1 MSGFGNSTTLVTR
14 SGDDF
19 IDGILTNQR
28 WSDASIEYSFT
39 TNGSVYSYSSFDGL
53 GDLPANHVDLT
64 NQQKATIQF
73 ALDADNG
80 TNSAAS
86 AGFSVEGFT
95 NLGID
100 YDSTPDTVTREHI
113 RVANTTSSDV
123 YTAQVGDFPGND
135 VTIGL
140 DDNGDVWFGSYDNNT
155 LRTPTAGN
163 YAWATHI
170 HELGHALGL
179 SHGHSSWEFTDLPYA
194 YDSMEYSIMTYR
206 SYVGASSYSG
216 YTNETWGYAQS
227 WMMAD
232 IAALQYM
239 YGADFTTNSGDTVY
253 KWTPGSG
260 DTLVNGQ
267 VAIDAGGN
275 VIFATIWDGGGTDT
289 YDLSA
294 YTSDLEI
301 DLRPGMHSVFD
312 ETQLADLDSFYS
324 GTETARGSIFNA
336 LQYQGDERSLI
347 ENAIGG
353 TGNDEIIGNDAGNL
367 LEGGAGLD
375 TLEGGSGFDT
385 LHGGDGVDL
394 LRGGPQFD
402 RLFGNDG
409 ADTLHGDNG
418 HDHLF
423 GGNQNDKLY
432 GGAGRDRVFGGN
444 GDDTLFGGNHNDKL
458 YGGAGH
464 DRLFGGNGDDEMIGG
479 NQNDDLFGGTGMD
492 SLFGGNGNDTLFGG
506 DQNDNLYGGAGMDN
520 LYGGNDDDV
529 LYGGDQNDNLFG
541 GAGNDLLYGGAD
553 NDALYGGAGQDTLNG
568 STGDDMLTGGDG
580 ADTFVFGNGFGND
593 VIKDFSADDVEVID
607 LRLVSQITDYDDLI
621 ANHLSNEGGF
631 AKIVVGENAILLEGV
646 AHDDVLNGTGGYT
659 ADDFLF

>member
-1 MSGFGNSTTLVTR
+1 MSGFGNSTTLVMR

-19 IDGILTNQR
+19 IDGILTNAR
-28 WSDASIEYSFT
+28 WSDPTIEYSFT
-39 TNGSVYSYSSFDGL
+39 TSGSVYSYSSFDGL
-53 GDLPANHVDLT
+53 SDLPANHVDVS
-64 NQQKATIQF
+64 NQQKAAIQF

-95 NLGID
+95 NLGIAFD
-100 YDSTPDTVTREHI
+100 TTPDTVTREHI

-135 VTIGL
+135 VTIGS
-140 DDNGDVWFGSYDNNT
+140 DDNGDVWFGPYSNNIF
-155 LRTPTAGN
+155 RTPTAGN

-216 YTNETWGYAQS
+216 YTNETWGYAQT

-289 YDLSA
+289 YDLSD
-294 YTSDLEI
+294 YSSDLEI

-312 ETQLADLDSFYS
+312 QTQLAELGYL
-324 GTETARGSIFNA
+324 EYARGSIFNA

-353 TGNDEIIGNDAGNL
+353 TGNDRLIGNDARNH
-367 LEGGAGLD
+367 LEGGQGQD
-375 TLEGGSGFDT
+375 TLEGGSGFD
-385 LHGGDGVDL
+385 LLEGGDGDDL

-409 ADTLHGDNG
+409 ADSLHGDNG
-418 HDHLF
+418 NDNLF
-423 GGNQNDKLY
+423 GGNHNDKAY

-458 YGGAGH
+458 YGGTGH
-464 DRLFGGNGDDEMIGG
+464 DHLYGGNGDDEMIGG
-479 NQNDDLFGGTGMD
+479 DQNDRLFGGTGQD
-492 SLFGGNGNDTLFGG
+492 SLYGGNGDDTLFGG
-506 DQNDNLYGGAGMDN
+506 DQNDKLYGGAGQDR
-520 LYGGNDDDV
+520 LFGGNDDDEIF
-529 LYGGDQNDNLFG
+529 GGNQNDILFG
-541 GAGNDLLYGGAD
+541 GTGNDRLFGGAD
-553 NDALYGGAGQDTLNG
+553 NDTLYGGAGQDTMNG
-568 STGDDMLTGGDG
+568 GAGDDVLTGGDG
-580 ADTFVFGNGFGND
+580 ADTFVFANGFGHD
-593 VIKDFSADDVEVID
+593 VIKDFSADDAEVID
-607 LRLVSQITDYDDLI
+607 LSRVSQITDHDDLI
-621 ANHLSNEGGF
+621 ANHLVNDNDF
-631 AKIVVGENAILLEGV
+631 AKIVVAENSILLEGV
-646 AHDDVLNGTGGYT
+646 SYADVLNGTGGYS